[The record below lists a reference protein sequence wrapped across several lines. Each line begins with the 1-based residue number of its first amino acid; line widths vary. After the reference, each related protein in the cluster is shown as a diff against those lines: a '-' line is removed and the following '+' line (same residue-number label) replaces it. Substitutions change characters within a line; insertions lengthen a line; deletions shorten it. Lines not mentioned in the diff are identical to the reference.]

1 MAKENVK
8 ALCLRFDLDDE
19 EELKAYDH
27 LQNRDKAEFGS
38 YTKLVS
44 RAVNEFFERRAR
56 LEADPTR
63 NYAIEQISGNNGAQE
78 IADAYNTYVGLGLPP
93 GPICNPGNDAIYAAL
108 FPDDTNY
115 YYFRHDKFGKI
126 YMAKTQAE
134 HDRNGIEVLRVN
146 SR

>member
-27 LQNRDKAEFGS
+27 LQNRNKTEFGS

-56 LEADPTR
+56 LEADPYFETR
-63 NYAIEQISGNNGAQE
+63 EKEDAFIARVLDAVQHLAPSLPASQEAEAAEQEENVEAMFAFLDG
-78 IADAYNTYVGLGLPP
+78 
-93 GPICNPGNDAIYAAL
+93 
-108 FPDDTNY
+108 
-115 YYFRHDKFGKI
+115 FG
-126 YMAKTQAE
+126 
-134 HDRNGIEVLRVN
+134 
-146 SR
+146 